1 VGNRRIGFTG
11 IPLFPLVQEFAVLIL
26 MHPTSLAPK
35 NQRSFHELV
44 GSSECFPGQYRRGAA
59 ATRFFT
65 LHAPD
70 CLS

>member
-1 VGNRRIGFTG
+1 
-11 IPLFPLVQEFAVLIL
+11 VLIL
-26 MHPTSLAPK
+26 THSTILIPK

-59 ATRFFT
+59 VARFVT
-65 LHAPD
+65 PHAPD